1 MGSLSQLQVPAQLEV
16 RVWGMDASG
25 KPFFQTAH
33 TITISSQAATLT
45 GVTCL
50 EGPGEVIGVQH
61 GDQKARFR
69 VVWMGRGGTA
79 DEGQLGIESLDADKC
94 IWAEALEQA
103 SSGDGP
109 DPEPEVPGPEPAPQ
123 STQAAS
129 TRERRR
135 YPRYR
140 CSGTVQLSKEGGGP
154 SVWMNLADIGLGGC
168 YLETLSPVPLNTNV
182 QLLIHIED
190 MNIRGRGK
198 VRTVHPTVGNGIAFT
213 HMSAEDWKRLHQLI
227 ARLDATGSRQ
237 TKVPAS
243 RPAGPPAAAP
253 PPVRAAVQDDTR
265 QSLEAL
271 LQILE
276 RKGLITRDEF
286 LAELMSI
293 KLRRAQ

>member
-103 SSGDGP
+103 SSGDGS
-109 DPEPEVPGPEPAPQ
+109 DPEPEVPGPDPAPQ

-182 QLLIHIED
+182 QLLIHIDE
-190 MNIRGRGK
+190 MNIRGRGN
-198 VRTVHPTVGNGIAFT
+198 VRTVHPAVGNGIAFT
-213 HMSAEDWKRLHQLI
+213 QMSAEDWKRLHQLV
-227 ARLDATGSRQ
+227 ARLGATGSRQ
-237 TKVPAS
+237 TEAPAS